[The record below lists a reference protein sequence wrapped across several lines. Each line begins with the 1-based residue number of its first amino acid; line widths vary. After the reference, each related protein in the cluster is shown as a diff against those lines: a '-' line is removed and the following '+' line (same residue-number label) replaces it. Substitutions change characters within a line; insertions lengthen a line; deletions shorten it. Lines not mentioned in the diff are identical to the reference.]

1 MITAKDV
8 QKKKFEKVKFGY
20 SPEEVDSFLAQIEN
34 DLRLMQQNLDESND
48 KVQLLAD
55 KVREYKETED
65 DLKNA
70 LLGAQKQAREVIADA
85 EAKAAQITAEAQA
98 SVDSVKSQA
107 LLNSE
112 EQLQAVTERVE
123 AQKAALAE
131 TKQQVVSFKQALFD
145 LYKQHLEMIASI
157 LAIIVGVIAIVR
169 PGSTLVI
176 DGFVLNMVSA
186 WLLVKGLINIIV
198 SIQSRNEVKGWG
210 WGVAAGVL
218 SIVAGVL
225 SFMHPAITA
234 LTVGVL
240 MGLYFVESGIDMIV
254 FGTALSTIDR

>member
-1 MITAKDV
+1 M
-8 QKKKFEKVKFGY
+8 
-20 SPEEVDSFLAQIEN
+20 SFLSIVLGIILIIGGVCCMFTPFGTFLSAGFIIAIMMFVYGVYGVVRFFN
-34 DLRLMQQNLDESND
+34 KESG
-48 KVQLLAD
+48 V
-55 KVREYKETED
+55 
-65 DLKNA
+65 
-70 LLGAQKQAREVIADA
+70 
-85 EAKAAQITAEAQA
+85 
-98 SVDSVKSQA
+98 
-107 LLNSE
+107 
-112 EQLQAVTERVE
+112 
-123 AQKAALAE
+123 
-131 TKQQVVSFKQALFD
+131 
-145 LYKQHLEMIASI
+145 LELISSI

>member
-1 MITAKDV
+1 MDWFFT
-8 QKKKFEKVKFGY
+8 
-20 SPEEVDSFLAQIEN
+20 S
-34 DLRLMQQNLDESND
+34 
-48 KVQLLAD
+48 
-55 KVREYKETED
+55 
-65 DLKNA
+65 
-70 LLGAQKQAREVIADA
+70 A
-85 EAKAAQITAEAQA
+85 EA
-98 SVDSVKSQA
+98 
-107 LLNSE
+107 
-112 EQLQAVTERVE
+112 
-123 AQKAALAE
+123 
-131 TKQQVVSFKQALFD
+131 
-145 LYKQHLEMIASI
+145 
-157 LAIIVGVIAIVR
+157 R
-169 PGSTLVI
+169 PGSTLVL
-176 DGFVLNMVSA
+176 DSLVLNMVSA